1 MKATTMSIVEGT
13 AVATQE
19 REVSQLEVPSADV
32 ELSSSTSAWSVAECG
47 WKQILPDLPD
57 EVIAMLATPV
67 VVTASALKAALVP
80 PAPRSAPA
88 EACTP
93 TFLAPA
99 PLRRMTHRSAR
110 ARFA

>member
-1 MKATTMSIVEGT
+1 VT
-13 AVATQE
+13 TQE
-19 REVSQLEVPSADV
+19 LSEI
-32 ELSSSTSAWSVAECG
+32 ELSSSTSTWSVAECG

-67 VVTASALKAALVP
+67 VVTAEALEPLRRMPVAVV
-80 PAPRSAPA
+80 APVI

-99 PLRRMTHRSAR
+99 PSRMARR
-110 ARFA
+110 ARPRFA